1 MPTWLSAEQNNVLKT
16 KTITSKQTSQWL
28 YRTKDKTLQTTQDW
42 SLVLRFLSFSVCGR
56 TLQDSIG
63 QFSFSPTPDKEE
75 LCQWR
80 ISATHG
86 EKIVLNITALD
97 IPVTGHAGG
106 EQCDTDYLE
115 VRDGHYVLSNL
126 IGKNH

>member
-1 MPTWLSAEQNNVLKT
+1 M
-16 KTITSKQTSQWL
+16 
-28 YRTKDKTLQTTQDW
+28 Y
-42 SLVLRFLSFSVCGR
+42 FSVCGR

-63 QFSFSPTPDKEE
+63 IFSHSPTPEKEE

-97 IPVTGHAGG
+97 IPITGRAGSG
-106 EQCDTDYLE
+106 NECDADYLE
-115 VRDGHYVLSNL
+115 VRDGYYVMSPLLGMYWEAYEFQATNL
-126 IGKNH
+126 CQQIL